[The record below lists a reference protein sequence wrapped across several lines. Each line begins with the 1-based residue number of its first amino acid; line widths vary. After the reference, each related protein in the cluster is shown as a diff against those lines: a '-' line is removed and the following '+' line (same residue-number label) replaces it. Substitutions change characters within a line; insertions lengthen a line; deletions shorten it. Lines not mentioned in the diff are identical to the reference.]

1 MPEITFA
8 HQNIRGAGEVIV
20 SLITSLFRVVQHF
33 ITIISGA
40 ETDSREIAEF
50 EKAVRT
56 IQLAAEP
63 GENYAAVA
71 AKIQREAEI
80 YKLFLQ
86 YQQPIGRI
94 SLYVRELDPN
104 EPEFGKPRTQW
115 LVDDPS
121 EGGRD
126 PIEGRASVTYRLSRS
141 ATRVLEFV
149 VHDHN
154 DVPLFAIA
162 RVYSN
167 WLGRKKFPLG
177 PNRVFYLEMDESL
190 PGYVDVKVGFKPA
203 TAFED
208 DAEDEN
214 IREFPRALAV
224 PPYTQARP
232 DSQVPAYQRR
242 LHRSRWVYAAECAVI
257 SIIASSLVCVAA
269 AASFTGAVAQGKSEA
284 MAATAGA
291 ESTSRNFM
299 TFAGSDTSSAY
310 TKDTRIGEMVV
321 FDPDVRTIKVRSVQ
335 KSKRLAEVNSFS
347 ISVDNNSCK
356 QMESQCRKLL
366 STVQQEVKSNLNR
379 LNVPVLTLD
388 QTGAGREPAKLVVSY
403 NPINL
408 LHGQIHLT
416 LYDHEGDLWN
426 GNGNLSYAELTK
438 PEVIKTYC
446 EAASSE
452 IVWEIIMAKAHVSSG
467 HDITPTESAN
477 SD

>member
-8 HQNIRGAGEVIV
+8 HQNIRGPREVII
-20 SLITSLFRVVQHF
+20 SLIASLSRVVQHF
-33 ITIISGA
+33 ITIISGTKA
-40 ETDSREIAEF
+40 DSREIAAF

-63 GENYAAVA
+63 GENYATVA

-86 YQQPIGRI
+86 YQQPVGRI
-94 SLYVRELDPN
+94 SLYVRELDPH
-104 EPEFGKPRTQW
+104 EPDFGKPRTQW

-126 PIEGRASVTYRLSRS
+126 PVEGRASVTYRLSRS

-149 VHDHN
+149 VHDRD

-167 WLGRKKFPLG
+167 WLGRKRFPLG
-177 PNRVFYLEMDESL
+177 PNRVFYLEMDEAL
-190 PGYVDVKVGFKPA
+190 PGYVDVKAGFKPA

-208 DAEDEN
+208 DSEDEN
-214 IREFPRALAV
+214 IREFPRAVAV

-232 DSQVPAYQRR
+232 DSHVAVCQRPSHRRRWAY
-242 LHRSRWVYAAECAVI
+242 VAECAVVI
-257 SIIASSLVCVAA
+257 VSALICVAA
-269 AASFTGAVAQGKSEA
+269 TASYRGAGSQVKSEA
-284 MAATAGA
+284 TAPTAVTDSTRKSFALFA
-291 ESTSRNFM
+291 EDN
-299 TFAGSDTSSAY
+299 TSSAY
-310 TKDTRIGEMVV
+310 TKDFRIDEVV
-321 FDPDVRTIKVRSVQ
+321 FKPDVRTIKVRSVQ

-347 ISVDNNSCK
+347 ISVDNNSCR

-366 STVQQEVKSNLNR
+366 STIQQEVKSNLNS
-379 LNVPVLTLD
+379 LNVPVLGLD
-388 QTGAGREPAKLVVSY
+388 QAGTGKEPAKLVVSY
-403 NPINL
+403 NPVNL

-416 LYDHEGDLWN
+416 LYDQEGALWN

-446 EAASSE
+446 EVASGE
-452 IVWEIIMAKAHVSSG
+452 IVWEIIMAKTHVNSG
-467 HDITPTESAN
+467 HE
-477 SD
+477 